1 MAGQIGIDPG
11 PPGVKAARD
20 RPIVRAGAEGPV
32 DLALVLATDCSS
44 SVDAADFRL
53 QMAGIAHALRNP
65 MLAAAIASGLH
76 GRIGLT
82 LVQWSSRRKQSVTL
96 PWRILIDLDDL
107 DRAAGEVEATMRVWE
122 PGGTG
127 LAAAIDFSAD
137 ILARLPFAA
146 ERLVIDVSGDGEEN
160 DGGDVATARDRAV
173 RAGITINGLPIT
185 YGSRRLLTYYSTI
198 VAGGPGAFVIAADTI
213 SDFRRA
219 MTEKLL
225 REVSSPS
232 KAATIDAPPHTTERV

>member
-1 MAGQIGIDPG
+1 MAT
-11 PPGVKAARD
+11 A
-20 RPIVRAGAEGPV
+20 PIQPIARAGAEGPV

-53 QMAGIAHALRNP
+53 QMAGIADALRNP

-82 LVQWSSRRKQSVTL
+82 LVQWSSRRRQSVTL
-96 PWRILIDLDDL
+96 PWRILADLDDL
-107 DRAAGEVEATMRVWE
+107 DRVAGEVEAGVRVWD

-127 LAAAIDFSAD
+127 LAAAIDFSVGLLD
-137 ILARLPFAA
+137 TLPFAA
-146 ERLVIDVSGDGEEN
+146 DRRVIDVSGDGEEN

-173 RAGITINGLPIT
+173 RGGITINGLPIT
-185 YGSRRLLTYYSTI
+185 YGSQRLLTYYTTM
-198 VAGGPGAFVIAADTI
+198 VTGGPGAFVIAADTI
-213 SDFRRA
+213 AAFRRA

-225 REVSSPS
+225 REVSPLS
-232 KAATIDAPPHTTERV
+232 KAASIDGPASPVPEPAI